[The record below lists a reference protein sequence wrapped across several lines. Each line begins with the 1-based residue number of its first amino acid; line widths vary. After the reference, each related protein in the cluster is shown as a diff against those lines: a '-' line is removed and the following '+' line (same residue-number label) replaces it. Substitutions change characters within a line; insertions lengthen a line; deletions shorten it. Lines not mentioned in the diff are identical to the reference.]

1 MTGGPFLLLYG
12 ALLIITIF
20 AGFTIPRWL
29 RPDGRSQ
36 PVTDAN
42 DLAWLAGGPARFADA
57 VVARLLSARALDMI
71 GKDNFRAIARDGGQ
85 NAAEH
90 SVLALPQPMSWQAI
104 ERTLRPYAEP
114 VERRLTAS
122 GLLMDGATL
131 FQMRFWQTSPYLL
144 LIVFGATKWLIG
156 DARGRPVGFLTAL
169 LIVTAILALIRFLAV
184 DRRTRAG
191 RNAVDEAVSRSARLK
206 QAPTSS
212 EIGLAVALFG
222 TAVLAG
228 SGWAAFHQ
236 MRSAGSGDGGGGSG
250 DGSGDGGGCGG
261 GGCGGCGG

>member
-12 ALLIITIF
+12 VLLILTIF
-20 AGFTIPRWL
+20 AGFAIPRWL

-36 PVTDAN
+36 RVTDAD
-42 DLAWLAGGPARFADA
+42 DLAWLAGGPARFTDA
-57 VVARLLSARALDMI
+57 VVARLLSVRALDMI
-71 GKDNFRAIARDGGQ
+71 GKDNFRAVARDAGQ
-85 NAAEH
+85 GAAEH
-90 SVLALPQPMSWQAI
+90 SVLALPQPMSWPAI
-104 ERTLRPYAEP
+104 EKTLRPYAEP

-122 GLLMDGATL
+122 GLLMDRATL

-156 DARGRPVGFLTAL
+156 DARGRPVGFLTAF
-169 LIVTAILALIRFLAV
+169 LIVTAVFALIRFFVV

-191 RNAVDEAVSRSARLK
+191 QDALEQATARSARLK
-206 QAPTSS
+206 QAPTNS

-222 TAVLAG
+222 TTVLAG

-236 MRSAGSGDGGGGSG
+236 LRSASSGDSGGGGGDGGG
-250 DGSGDGGGCGG
+250 GGGCGG